1 MAPPAVSDTLTPAQ
15 AALIL
20 GVSKGTVI
28 EWAKAGLIPHAKI
41 RRTYRFSE
49 GALRDLLTR
58 QVAEERRPCLST
70 SAKAPRTGGPTS
82 VLSVNLDVDS
92 QLTQLIERRRNAS
105 TTSTRRNSGLQNRL
119 ATSTV

>member
-1 MAPPAVSDTLTPAQ
+1 MPDTLTPAQ
-15 AALIL
+15 AAPIL
-20 GVSKGTVI
+20 GVSKDTVI

-70 SAKAPRTGGPTS
+70 SAKALRTGGPTS

-92 QLTQLIERRRNAS
+92 QLTQLIERRRRES
-105 TTSTRRNSGLQNRL
+105 TTSTKRSYGQQSRL
-119 ATSTV
+119 ATNTV